1 MHYIY
6 NICCAITYV
15 PMFAAPHTGW
25 CLPGERGLGVLNTF
39 YIDINVG
46 LSPLPLHE
54 HRGLRLYN
62 YVGAGSHPMSSAMF
76 HVVQS

>member
-1 MHYIY
+1 MYP
-6 NICCAITYV
+6 CSLD
-15 PMFAAPHTGW
+15 APRTGW

-46 LSPLPLHE
+46 LSPLPLRE

-62 YVGAGSHPMSSAMF
+62 YVGVGSHPMSSAMF